1 MSRRSS
7 TSAKSGGKKAKSLAA
22 DPDVY
27 VAMLYVSVTS
37 LIVGIVFL
45 YFECARYNWLLG
57 K

>member
-7 TSAKSGGKKAKSLAA
+7 TSAKGGKKSKALAA

-27 VAMLYVSVTS
+27 VAMLYVSVTA
-37 LIVGIVFL
+37 LVVGILFL
-45 YFECARYNWLLG
+45 YFECARYQWLLG